1 MQYCNYGFFVSINS
15 VSKQKRYNFKLL
27 INAIKMN
34 FDNYKIIPNY
44 KTNKTNLFLASEEET
59 LACEKTLNIAFD
71 EDYKEYVLVYGS
83 GILGGTYVRIFL
95 PETIILTL
103 QEWRN
108 RITEYWFWDEGKEVL
123 TKDQVL
129 KSVRIGDTFDGD
141 EIILYEGEYFVLPRY
156 SEMIYKAGNTLEET
170 ITWLC
175 SSGILTEA
183 FPEREFEPFD
193 PSDLENN

>member
-15 VSKQKRYNFKLL
+15 VSKQKRYTFKLL

-44 KTNKTNLFLASEEET
+44 KTNKTDLFLASEEEI

-103 QEWRN
+103 EEWRN
-108 RITEYWFWDEGKEVL
+108 RITEYWFWDEGKEVM

-129 KSVRIGDTFDGD
+129 SSVRIGDTFDGD
-141 EIILYEGEYFVLPRY
+141 EIILYKGEYFVLPRY
-156 SEMIYKAGNTLEET
+156 SEMIYKAGNTLEEI

-183 FPEREFEPFD
+183 FSEREFEPFD

>member
-1 MQYCNYGFFVSINS
+1 
-15 VSKQKRYNFKLL
+15 
-27 INAIKMN
+27 MN
-34 FDNYKIIPNY
+34 FDNCKIIPNY
-44 KTNKTNLFLASEEET
+44 KTNKTDLFLASEEEI

-103 QEWRN
+103 EDWRN
-108 RITEYWFWDEGKEVL
+108 RITEYWFWDEGKGVL

-129 KSVRIGDTFDGD
+129 NSIRIGDTFDGD

-156 SEMIYKAGNTLEET
+156 SEMIYKTGNTLEET

-183 FPEREFEPFD
+183 FSEREFEPFD

>member
-34 FDNYKIIPNY
+34 FDNYKVIPNY

>member
-1 MQYCNYGFFVSINS
+1 
-15 VSKQKRYNFKLL
+15 
-27 INAIKMN
+27 MN

-44 KTNKTNLFLASEEET
+44 KTNKTDLFLASEEEI

-103 QEWRN
+103 EDWRN

-129 KSVRIGDTFDGD
+129 NSIRIGDTFDGD

-156 SEMIYKAGNTLEET
+156 SEMIYKAGNTLKET

-183 FPEREFEPFD
+183 FSEREFEPFD

>member
-1 MQYCNYGFFVSINS
+1 
-15 VSKQKRYNFKLL
+15 
-27 INAIKMN
+27 MN

-44 KTNKTNLFLASEEET
+44 NTQKTDLFIADEEDI
-59 LACEKTLNIAFD
+59 LACEKTLNVAFD
-71 EDYKEYVLVYGS
+71 EDYKEYVLQYGS

-103 QEWRN
+103 EEWKK

-123 TKDQVL
+123 TKEEVL
-129 KSVRIGDTFDGD
+129 KSVRVGDTFDGD
-141 EIILYEGEYFVLPRY
+141 EIIVLNNQYYILPRY

-170 ITWLC
+170 ISWLC

-183 FPEREFEPFD
+183 FSEREFEPFD
-193 PSDLENN
+193 PADFLKNN

>member
-1 MQYCNYGFFVSINS
+1 
-15 VSKQKRYNFKLL
+15 
-27 INAIKMN
+27 MN
-34 FDNYKIIPNY
+34 FDNYKVIPNY

-170 ITWLC
+170 IIWLC

>member
-1 MQYCNYGFFVSINS
+1 
-15 VSKQKRYNFKLL
+15 
-27 INAIKMN
+27 MN

-103 QEWRN
+103 EEWRN

-141 EIILYEGEYFVLPRY
+141 EIILYDGEYFVLPRY

>member
-1 MQYCNYGFFVSINS
+1 
-15 VSKQKRYNFKLL
+15 
-27 INAIKMN
+27 MN
-34 FDNYKIIPNY
+34 FDNYKVIPNY

-193 PSDLENN
+193 PSDLESN

>member
-1 MQYCNYGFFVSINS
+1 
-15 VSKQKRYNFKLL
+15 
-27 INAIKMN
+27 MN

-44 KTNKTNLFLASEEET
+44 KTNKTDLFLASEEET

-103 QEWRN
+103 EEWRN

>member
-1 MQYCNYGFFVSINS
+1 
-15 VSKQKRYNFKLL
+15 
-27 INAIKMN
+27 MN

-44 KTNKTNLFLASEEET
+44 KTNKTDLFLASEEEI

-103 QEWRN
+103 EEWRN

-129 KSVRIGDTFDGD
+129 SSVRIGDTFDGD
-141 EIILYEGEYFVLPRY
+141 EIILYKGEYFVLPRY

-183 FPEREFEPFD
+183 FSEREFEPFD

>member
-1 MQYCNYGFFVSINS
+1 
-15 VSKQKRYNFKLL
+15 
-27 INAIKMN
+27 MN
-34 FDNYKIIPNY
+34 FDNYKVIPNY

>member
-1 MQYCNYGFFVSINS
+1 
-15 VSKQKRYNFKLL
+15 
-27 INAIKMN
+27 MN

-170 ITWLC
+170 IIWLC